1 MFNLVLNNLTLI
13 LTPKCKL
20 GIEAIVISN
29 ITDIQIVKVDQYS
42 IIVLDYGV
50 TFLTG
55 VAV

>member
-13 LTPKCKL
+13 LTPKYRL

>member
-13 LTPKCKL
+13 LTPKYRL

-42 IIVLDYGV
+42 IIVLDNGV